1 MLNLQDILNSDNILD
16 LLQEDAI
23 LDIAEQVFQGY
34 QDDLMSRGEWN
45 QRIEKWTRLAAQV
58 QEVKN
63 TPWPNASNV
72 KYPLVTEACIQ
83 FSSRMY
89 PAIVQGTSPAKGR
102 VIGYDPQG
110 QKLERATR
118 LSKHIS
124 YQLLEQMTEWEEMHD
139 RMSMIVGLAG
149 SAFKKSYYCPIKRRN
164 VSELV
169 LPQNFVVN
177 YYTKDLESCRR
188 YSHETEIHGN
198 EIVSMQR
205 MGLYSDVDL
214 RTPEQKQDTVKN
226 EVHGLSAPRVDSTTP
241 YNCIEQHM
249 YLDLDEDG
257 YQEPYIATLDVNS
270 KALLRLVPCYDEAG
284 ISYNFD
290 GEVQDIQKDQYF
302 TKYGLLPSP
311 DGSFYDYGFG
321 QYVGPVNEAVDTLF
335 NQLIDAGTLSNMGGG
350 FISKGIRLK
359 GGAQRRRIGEWL
371 PVNAT
376 GDDLRK
382 GIFPNPIKEPS
393 PTLLNLATFLI
404 NAGQRLAGT
413 IDSMVGENPGQNQKA
428 TTTMAVMDQGQKVF
442 SGIYKRFLRS
452 FKQEL
457 KVIYNLNKKYLEP
470 QEYFTVL
477 DTDLPAEVL
486 LQDYQNED
494 LDVVPSADPSFTNEQ
509 QKLQKAAIQL
519 EMAQMGL
526 IPLEVAKA
534 AMIDAHELP
543 NKEQLMQPM
552 PRVPSLDEQK
562 FEDESMREWTK
573 VKIDTMLKI
582 SQTGALNAKA
592 FRDVAEAEA
601 VEPGR
606 QAGIYK
612 MILDE
617 LNRDIDREIDR
628 EAGQQEAN
636 SGTGGAETPEAGA
649 T

>member
-1 MLNLQDILNSDNILD
+1 MLDLNDVLQSDNVLD
-16 LLQEDAI
+16 LLDEDQT
-23 LDIAEQVFQGY
+23 LEIAQSVFQGY
-34 QDDLMSRGEWN
+34 QDDLSSRGDWN
-45 QRIEKWTRLAAQV
+45 NRIEKWTKLAAQV

-72 KYPLVTEACIQ
+72 KFPLVTEACIQ

-89 PAIVQGTSPAKGR
+89 PAIVQGVSPAKGR
-102 VIGYDPQG
+102 VIGYDLDG

-198 EIVSMQR
+198 DIVSMQR

-214 RTPEQKQDTVKN
+214 RTPQQKEDALKN
-226 EVHGLSAPRVDSTTP
+226 TVHGLSAPRVDSTTP
-241 YNCIEQHM
+241 YDCIEQHM

-257 YQEPYIATLDVNS
+257 YQEPYIATLDLNS
-270 KALLRLVPCYDEAG
+270 KELLRLVPCFSDMN
-284 ISYNFD
+284 ITYNFD
-290 GEVQDIQKDQYF
+290 GEIQDIKKDQYF

-359 GGAQRRRIGEWL
+359 GGTQRRRIGEWM

-470 QEYFTVL
+470 EEYFTVL
-477 DTDLPAEVL
+477 DTNVPTNIL
-486 LQDYQNED
+486 LQDYQNDD
-494 LDVVPSADPSFTNEQ
+494 LDVVPSADPSYTNEQ
-509 QKLQKAAIQL
+509 QKLEKA
-519 EMAQMGL
+519 MAAFELAQAGMANPAVAARL
-526 IPLEVAKA
+526 IV
-534 AMIDAHELP
+534 DARELP
-543 NKEQLMQPM
+543 NPEQLLTLPERQPT
-552 PRVPSLDEQK
+552 LDEQK
-562 FEDESMREWTK
+562 FEDESMRSWT
-573 VKIDTMLKI
+573 DLKLRTIEVI
-582 SQTGALNAKA
+582 STAKGKDAKA
-592 FRDVAEAEA
+592 LLDIATAEG
-601 VEPGR
+601 VEPG
-606 QAGIYK
+606 QQLEVYK
-612 MILDE
+612 TLLAE
-617 LNRDIDREIDR
+617 LGKDIDRELS
-628 EAGQQEAN
+628 QQEAT
-636 SGTGGAETPEAGA
+636 SGTTTGGAETPTTGG